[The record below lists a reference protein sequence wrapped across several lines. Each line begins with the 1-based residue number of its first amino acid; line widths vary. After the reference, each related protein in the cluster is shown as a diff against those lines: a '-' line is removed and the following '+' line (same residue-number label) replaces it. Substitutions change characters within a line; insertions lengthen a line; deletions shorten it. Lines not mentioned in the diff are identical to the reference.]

1 MATSEATARKG
12 GPERAGALHL
22 GPVILFDLGPV
33 DLGPTDVLHLDPVVL
48 LDPRPPRTAMA
59 SAAGGAYADATMAD
73 AYDALAARLS
83 DRYAREVSWL
93 RNGQLFVGIA
103 GGARSGKSALSAAVA
118 DRINGPVD
126 LRRRRLCRRFLG
138 HTRGRTRQPAGVQP
152 DEERPGPRQGLG
164 GQVVCG
170 RRGRGLRPRGEQTRR
185 RSRAM
190 ERFGEAGRA
199 GRCAA
204 APPTRL
210 GGVLVLHADMSH

>member
-22 GPVILFDLGPV
+22 GPVLLFDLGPV

-59 SAAGGAYADATMAD
+59 SAAGVAYADATMAD

-103 GGARSGKSALSAAVA
+103 GGGRRSGPPSGCRPLVPTPCGVDVWVPTCGA
-118 DRINGPVD
+118 DAWW
-126 LRRRRLCRRFLG
+126 RR
-138 HTRGRTRQPAGVQP
+138 
-152 DEERPGPRQGLG
+152 
-164 GQVVCG
+164 VV
-170 RRGRGLRPRGEQTRR
+170 P
-185 RSRAM
+185 M
-190 ERFGEAGRA
+190 
-199 GRCAA
+199 
-204 APPTRL
+204 
-210 GGVLVLHADMSH
+210 

>member
-1 MATSEATARKG
+1 MATSEATSRKG

-59 SAAGGAYADATMAD
+59 SAAGVAYADATMAD

-103 GGARSGKSALSAAVA
+103 GGGPFGQVGAVGGGGRP
-118 DRINGPVD
+118 DQR
-126 LRRRRLCRRFLG
+126 
-138 HTRGRTRQPAGVQP
+138 TRGPSMPTPVSPLSRPHARTDAPAC
-152 DEERPGPRQGLG
+152 R
-164 GQVVCG
+164 CTAG
-170 RRGRGLRPRGEQTRR
+170 RRATRSSTGSWGTGRLR
-185 RSRAM
+185 
-190 ERFGEAGRA
+190 
-199 GRCAA
+199 AA
-204 APPTRL
+204 RL
-210 GGVLVLHADMSH
+210 GFAPEG